1 MDIATLIK
9 PDQVFAL
16 RLGDKAQL
24 LKELAGRAA
33 ERTGIAAE
41 TIAEALA
48 VREALGSTGVGQG
61 VAIPHARVPGLQS
74 FFTLFVKLERA
85 IEFAAIDER
94 PVDLVFLLL
103 IPPEAGSGHLAALA
117 AISRQLRRR
126 EAASAVRGAPDTVAI
141 YKALIAPG

>member
-1 MDIATLIK
+1 MDITTLIK
-9 PDQVFAL
+9 PEHVFAL
-16 RLGDKAQL
+16 RLGDKALL

-48 VREALGSTGVGQG
+48 AREALGSTGVGQG
-61 VAIPHARVPGLQS
+61 VAIPHARIPGLES
-74 FFTLFVKLERA
+74 FFTLFVKLERP

-103 IPPEAGSGHLAALA
+103 IPAGTGAGHLAALA

-126 EAASAVRGAPDTVAI
+126 ETASVVRSAPDTVAI
-141 YKALIAPG
+141 YKALTAP